1 MPHVSRESWRPVH
14 GGDRALLRVLPAMQI
29 VSPYAQAAESRG
41 MIDMRSDWISAN
53 SLAKKVVKPARLPT
67 RKPGIERY
75 NRIIEAAET
84 LILEAG
90 SLQGITLDAI
100 ARRAEVPR
108 VSLYYFFDSIESLM
122 EALYQRGVQKMV
134 AELPQAPQA
143 ADWRD
148 MMLLYI
154 DGVRDFYL
162 SNRVVMILALLPVSF
177 LSVNQTNREFGQAL
191 FRLLH
196 SQGLVPKNQKVLRA
210 CEMSSELADLV
221 WRKSL
226 IEKGTLTP
234 TFTREVK
241 RVVISYFEAVLS
253 N

>member
-1 MPHVSRESWRPVH
+1 
-14 GGDRALLRVLPAMQI
+14 
-29 VSPYAQAAESRG
+29 
-41 MIDMRSDWISAN
+41 MIATRIDGIQGSS
-53 SLAKKVVKPARLPT
+53 VVKKTDKPTRLPT

-75 NRIIEAAET
+75 NRIIEAAEA

-90 SLQGITLDAI
+90 SLQGITLEAVSK
-100 ARRAEVPR
+100 RADVPR

-122 EALYQRGVQKMV
+122 DALYLRGVQKMV

-148 MMLLYI
+148 MMLLYV

-162 SNRVVMILALLPVSF
+162 NNKVVMILALLPVSF
-177 LSVNQTNREFGQAL
+177 VSVNQTNREFGQAL
-191 FRLLH
+191 FQLLH
-196 SQGLVPKNQKVLRA
+196 SQGLVPKSQQVLRA
-210 CEMSSELADLV
+210 CEMASELADLV

-241 RVVISYFEAVLS
+241 RVVISYLEAVLS
-253 N
+253 D

>member
-1 MPHVSRESWRPVH
+1 
-14 GGDRALLRVLPAMQI
+14 
-29 VSPYAQAAESRG
+29 
-41 MIDMRSDWISAN
+41 MITLRSDGIQGS
-53 SLAKKVVKPARLPT
+53 SVVKKTDKPTRLPT

-75 NRIIEAAET
+75 NRIIEAAEA

-90 SLQGITLDAI
+90 SLQGITLDAVSK
-100 ARRAEVPR
+100 RADVPR

-122 EALYQRGVQKMV
+122 DALYLRGVQKMV

-148 MMLLYI
+148 MMLLYV

-162 SNRVVMILALLPVSF
+162 NNKVVMILALLPVSF
-177 LSVNQTNREFGQAL
+177 VSVNRTNREFGQAL
-191 FRLLH
+191 FQLLH
-196 SQGLVPKNQKVLRA
+196 AQGLVPKSQQVLRA
-210 CEMSSELADLV
+210 CEMASELADLV

-241 RVVISYFEAVLS
+241 RVVISYLEAVLS
-253 N
+253 D

>member
-1 MPHVSRESWRPVH
+1 MI
-14 GGDRALLRVLPAMQI
+14 AT
-29 VSPYAQAAESRG
+29 RG
-41 MIDMRSDWISAN
+41 DWIQGS
-53 SLAKKVVKPARLPT
+53 SVVKKTDKPTRLPT

-75 NRIIEAAET
+75 NRIIEAAEA

-90 SLQGITLDAI
+90 SLQGITLDAVSK
-100 ARRAEVPR
+100 RADVPR
-108 VSLYYFFDSIESLM
+108 VSLYYFFDSIDSLM
-122 EALYQRGVQKMV
+122 NALYLRGVQKMV

-148 MMLLYI
+148 MMLLYV

-162 SNRVVMILALLPVSF
+162 NNKVVMILALLPVSF
-177 LSVNQTNREFGQAL
+177 VSVNQTNREFGQAL
-191 FRLLH
+191 FQLLH
-196 SQGLVPKNQKVLRA
+196 SQGLVPKNQQVVRA
-210 CEMSSELADLV
+210 CEMASELADLV

-241 RVVISYFEAVLS
+241 RVVISYLEAVLS
-253 N
+253 D

>member
-1 MPHVSRESWRPVH
+1 
-14 GGDRALLRVLPAMQI
+14 
-29 VSPYAQAAESRG
+29 
-41 MIDMRSDWISAN
+41 MITLRSDGIQGS
-53 SLAKKVVKPARLPT
+53 SVVKKTDKPTRLPT

-75 NRIIEAAET
+75 NRIIEAAEA

-90 SLQGITLDAI
+90 SLQGITLDGVSK
-100 ARRAEVPR
+100 RADVPR

-122 EALYQRGVQKMV
+122 DALYLRGVQKMV

-148 MMLLYI
+148 MMLLYV

-162 SNRVVMILALLPVSF
+162 NNKVVMILALLPVSF
-177 LSVNQTNREFGQAL
+177 VSVNQTNREFGQAL
-191 FRLLH
+191 FQLLH
-196 SQGLVPKNQKVLRA
+196 SQGLVPKSQQVLRA
-210 CEMSSELADLV
+210 CEMASELADLV

-241 RVVISYFEAVLS
+241 RVVISYLEAVLS
-253 N
+253 D

>member
-1 MPHVSRESWRPVH
+1 MPAARGPLGTSTCVSHS
-14 GGDRALLRVLPAMQI
+14 
-29 VSPYAQAAESRG
+29 AEWVIACMSDKTKSRSDQV
-41 MIDMRSDWISAN
+41 MIAMRSDRIQVS
-53 SLAKKVVKPARLPT
+53 SVAKKTDKPTRLPT

-75 NRIIEAAET
+75 NRIIEAAEA

-90 SLQGITLDAI
+90 SLQGITLDAVSK
-100 ARRAEVPR
+100 RAEVPR

-122 EALYQRGVQKMV
+122 DALYLRGVQKMV

-148 MMLLYI
+148 MMLLYV

-162 SNRVVMILALLPVSF
+162 NNKVVMILALLPVSF
-177 LSVNQTNREFGQAL
+177 VSVNQTNREFGQAL
-191 FRLLH
+191 FQLLH
-196 SQGLVPKNQKVLRA
+196 SQGLVPKNQQVVRA
-210 CEMSSELADLV
+210 CEMASELADLV

-241 RVVISYFEAVLS
+241 RVVISYLEAVLS
-253 N
+253 D